1 MQPGPKHSAMRR
13 IFKESIGSH
22 LIVKYDPLIEQMAQK
37 LVAEF
42 NDFEDSPLGALQRY
56 AILFSTNPNTS
67 SHFDR
72 VTGEVVVTIA
82 YGPAVF
88 EAYGQEL
95 VDLNVAGIKEVAHQ
109 GSKFWLVEYIP
120 LCESPLALNS
130 SYRTYLLHFLNQ

>member
-13 IFKESIGSH
+13 IFKESVGSH

-42 NDFEDSPLGALQRY
+42 NEFEGSPLDALQRY
-56 AILFSTNPNTS
+56 AILFSTNPSTS

-120 LCESPLALNS
+120 LCGSLFAPSSSHRTFISFSLN
-130 SYRTYLLHFLNQ
+130 